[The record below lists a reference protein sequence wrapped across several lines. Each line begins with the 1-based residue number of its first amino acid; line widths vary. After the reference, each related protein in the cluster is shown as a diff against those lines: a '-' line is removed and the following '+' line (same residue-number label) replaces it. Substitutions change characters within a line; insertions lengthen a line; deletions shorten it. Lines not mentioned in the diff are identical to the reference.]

1 MAVDRINEVAV
12 RRGSTVY
19 IYMLLVLE
27 ASVDKKVTGL
37 RDTNAS
43 SSAKAYRH
51 TERKTF
57 LAFLVSSTLSG
68 GGRGRKVPAAFSSET
83 VKATTIK
90 LGTLT
95 N

>member
-1 MAVDRINEVAV
+1 
-12 RRGSTVY
+12 
-19 IYMLLVLE
+19 MLLVLE
-27 ASVDKKVTGL
+27 ASVDKKVTGF

-68 GGRGRKVPAAFSSET
+68 GGRGHKVTEPFPL
-83 VKATTIK
+83 KRLK
-90 LGTLT
+90 LLQL
-95 N
+95 NLVH

>member
-1 MAVDRINEVAV
+1 
-12 RRGSTVY
+12 
-19 IYMLLVLE
+19 MLLVLE

-68 GGRGRKVPAAFSSET
+68 GGGE
-83 VKATTIK
+83 
-90 LGTLT
+90 GTK
-95 N
+95 